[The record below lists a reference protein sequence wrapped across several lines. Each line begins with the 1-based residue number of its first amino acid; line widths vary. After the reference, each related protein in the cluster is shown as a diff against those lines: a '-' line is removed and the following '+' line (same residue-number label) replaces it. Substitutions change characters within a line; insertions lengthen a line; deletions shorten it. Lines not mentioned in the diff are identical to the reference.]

1 MKKILCMNRSPRKS
15 RIWTKLEQADSC
27 SSRSSHRF
35 GQQDDA
41 LALIPR
47 NKGGVLDETE
57 KVVSRFNADLPTI
70 GAYSEAEQQR

>member
-1 MKKILCMNRSPRKS
+1 MNRSPRS
-15 RIWTKLEQADSC
+15 QIWTKLERDDSC
-27 SSRSSHRF
+27 SSRSSHRS

-57 KVVSRFNADLPTI
+57 KAVSRFNTELLTI
-70 GAYSEAEQQR
+70 AVYSEAEQQG